1 MEPRVPGLEYENDGT
16 AGTSPE
22 EEPERDQA
30 AIAADRRMKKELLVE
45 TFGSK
50 KARVQQ
56 NARLREK
63 VMYFSKLELGYAGGK
78 NRPDLFYMPR
88 YLWHF
93 AVFSTLTQVGRY

>member
-22 EEPERDQA
+22 EEPEQDQA

-63 VMYFSKLELGYAGGK
+63 VLY
-78 NRPDLFYMPR
+78 
-88 YLWHF
+88 
-93 AVFSTLTQVGRY
+93 